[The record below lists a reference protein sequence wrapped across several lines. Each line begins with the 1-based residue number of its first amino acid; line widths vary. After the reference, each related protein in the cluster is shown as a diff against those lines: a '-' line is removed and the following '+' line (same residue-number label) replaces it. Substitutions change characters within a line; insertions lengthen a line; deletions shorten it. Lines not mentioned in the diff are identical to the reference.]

1 LHGVSLVLVTPLDSL
16 APERVAGLLTGRFGY
31 PYAYEAS
38 CESTQELLGEGSPEG
53 ALALCDEQTAG
64 RGRLGRSWS
73 APPGTAILFSLL
85 LRPPADRVVSEL
97 SLVAGTAV
105 AEAIEGA
112 VGLAVQVKWPN
123 DVMLNRRKVA
133 GILSEASS
141 GAVIVGIGVNVNQER
156 GDLPDDTIVPAGS
169 LYTSDGIKR
178 DRAPLLTAILERL
191 ESNYDAWLERGLD
204 GVYDSLGS
212 RDFLRGR
219 RISLDGE
226 SGIGVKIDRNGR
238 FLVDVGG
245 EQRAVESGEIL
256 FER

>member
-1 LHGVSLVLVTPLDSL
+1 MTPIDSL
-16 APERVAGLLTGRFGY
+16 APGRVAELLTGRFGH
-31 PYAYEAS
+31 PYVYEAS
-38 CESTQELLGEGSPEG
+38 CESTQELLGEDSLEG

-64 RGRLGRSWS
+64 RGRLGRNWS

-105 AEAIEGA
+105 AEAIEGE

-133 GILSEASS
+133 GILAEASG
-141 GAVIVGIGVNVNQER
+141 GAVVVGIGVNVNQER
-156 GDLPDDTIVPAGS
+156 NELPEDTNVPAGS
-169 LYTSDGIKR
+169 LYTSDGIKH
-178 DRAPLLTAILERL
+178 DRAPLLAAILERL

-219 RISLDGE
+219 RIALNGE
-226 SGIGVKIDRNGR
+226 SGTGVRIERDGR
-238 FLVDVGG
+238 FLVDVDGV
-245 EQRAVESGEIL
+245 ERAVESGEIL

>member
-1 LHGVSLVLVTPLDSL
+1 MAV
-16 APERVAGLLTGRFGY
+16 
-31 PYAYEAS
+31 
-38 CESTQELLGEGSPEG
+38 
-53 ALALCDEQTAG
+53 CDEQREG

-85 LRPPADRVVSEL
+85 LRPPGERVVSEL

-112 VGLAVQVKWPN
+112 LGLAVQVKWPN

-133 GILSEASS
+133 GILAEASD
-141 GAVIVGIGVNVNQER
+141 GKVVVGIGVNVNQKRDE
-156 GDLPDDTIVPAGS
+156 LPEGTKVAAAS

-178 DRAPLLTAILERL
+178 DRGPLLAGILERL
-191 ESNYDAWLERGLD
+191 ESNYDAWVERGLD

-219 RISLDGE
+219 RIGLDGE
-226 SGIGVKIDRNGR
+226 SGIGVKIDRDGR
-238 FLVDVGG
+238 FLVDVDGV
-245 EQRAVESGEIL
+245 ERAVESGEIS

>member
-1 LHGVSLVLVTPLDSL
+1 VTREDSL
-16 APERVAGLLTGRFGY
+16 APERVEPLLTGRFGK
-31 PYAYEAS
+31 PYVYTES
-38 CESTQELLGEGSPEG
+38 CESTQELFEPDMPEG
-53 ALALCDEQTAG
+53 ALAVCDEQTGG

-73 APPGTAILFSLL
+73 APPGTAILGSIL
-85 LRPPADRVVSEL
+85 LRPPASRVVSEL

-105 AEAIEGA
+105 AEALEDA
-112 VGLAVQVKWPN
+112 TALAVQVKWPN

-133 GILSEASS
+133 GILAEAAD
-141 GAVIVGIGVNVNQER
+141 GAVVVGIGLNVNQER
-156 GDLPDDTIVPAGS
+156 DQLPGDTKVAAAS

-178 DRAPLLTAILERL
+178 DRAPLLALILERL
-191 ESNYDAWLERGLD
+191 ERNYDAWVERGLD

-219 RISLDGE
+219 RIELEGE
-226 SGIGVKIDRNGR
+226 RGIGVKIDRDGR

-256 FER
+256 YER

>member
-1 LHGVSLVLVTPLDSL
+1 MSLGDSL
-16 APERVAGLLTGRFGY
+16 SPERVEPLLTGRFGR
-31 PYAYEAS
+31 PYVYEQS
-38 CESTQELLGEGSPEG
+38 CGSTQELLDAGMPEG
-53 ALALCDEQTAG
+53 ALALCDEQTHG
-64 RGRLGRSWS
+64 RGRLGRSWT
-73 APPGTAILFSLL
+73 APPGTAILSSLL
-85 LRPPADRVVSEL
+85 LRPLSERVVSEL

-133 GILSEASS
+133 GILAEASDRI
-141 GAVIVGIGVNVNQER
+141 VIVGIGVNVNQER
-156 GDLPDDTIVPAGS
+156 GDLPADTPVAAGS
-169 LYTSDGIKR
+169 LYTIDGVKR
-178 DRAPLLTAILERL
+178 ERGPLLAGILERL
-191 ESNYDAWLERGLD
+191 EVNYDAWLERGLD

-219 RISLDGE
+219 RIAVNGE
-226 SGIGVKIDRNGR
+226 SGVGVKIDRDGR

-245 EQRAVESGEIL
+245 QQRAVESGEIA